1 MHTVSPGN
9 CQPFGTLNING
20 ACQEYQEWNT
30 ALTPSV
36 TSGMSKEYMCGTIT
50 GKSNHWVYRAAVF
63 PNNWLSVQQG
73 RETYMYAG
81 PCGGGGIQEEEC
93 NSLGQEYDWN
103 ESTGYCDYVSP
114 IVISLAEN
122 NLFNFTS
129 TEKGVRFDLNADGFA
144 EQTAWTRGDLQVG
157 LLALD
162 RNGNGTIDD
171 GRELFG
177 NHTVTAI
184 TDGFAALAQLTLE
197 SNGGVRRGHVDE
209 DDLIFAKLKIWVDSN
224 HNGVSEASE
233 LLPFDRFFSSIGL
246 AYERSKRRHGQDA
259 LSVYRGWVLARTAP
273 GKNHP
278 KNGKENEER
287 LREVYD
293 VYFRTA
299 K

>member
-1 MHTVSPGN
+1 
-9 CQPFGTLNING
+9 
-20 ACQEYQEWNT
+20 
-30 ALTPSV
+30 
-36 TSGMSKEYMCGTIT
+36 
-50 GKSNHWVYRAAVF
+50 
-63 PNNWLSVQQG
+63 
-73 RETYMYAG
+73 MYAG

-209 DDLIFAKLKIWVDSN
+209 DDPIFAKLKIWVDSN

-246 AYERSKRRHGQDA
+246 AYERSKHRHGQDT

-278 KNGKENEER
+278 KNGRENKDR
-287 LREVYD
+287 LREIYD